1 MHTSNLIAYVVPVF
15 TLMILCEFIYGYLK
29 KKNNYRLNDTVT
41 SIGLG
46 LMSRYP
52 ALLGLGVQGLV
63 YAFISKQF
71 NLGL

>member
-1 MHTSNLIAYVVPVF
+1 MHTSNLIAYVVPIF
-15 TLMILCEFIYGYLK
+15 TLMIFCEFLYGYFK
-29 KKNNYRLNDTVT
+29 NKNNYRLNDTVT

-63 YAFISKQF
+63 FMHLFQNSSI
-71 NLGL
+71 